1 MAMGLAGLVV
11 IEDDEILKL
20 MLPKQWGIDDVPV
33 IVQDKKFS
41 ADGQIDYQL
50 DVMTAAV
57 GWFGDT
63 LLTNGAI
70 YPQHAARVVGCA
82 CVCSMAVTP
91 ARSISPP
98 ATIARFM

>member
-1 MAMGLAGLVV
+1 MGLAGLVV

-33 IVQDKKFS
+33 IVQDKKFN

-63 LLTNGAI
+63 LALFTRNTL
-70 YPQHAARVVGCA
+70 HRVAGCA
-82 CVCSMAVTP
+82 CVCLMAVMP

-98 ATIARFM
+98 ATIARCM